1 MADPEQ
7 AESAVQPDPQG
18 ADPAVR
24 VAAPRPRRLRGEPFP
39 PAGSVAQAEPAVPLP
54 VEPPSQLTLQVEA
67 ALISSDQPLS
77 TAKLAEWLGG
87 VAGRLVDDAIEQL
100 NRFYTQTQRSF
111 RIEAVAGGWQVM
123 TLPQFA
129 EVLSAMHR
137 ARAATRLSPAAME
150 TLAII
155 AYRQPIQRAQ
165 VEAIRGVASGEV
177 IRSLM
182 DRRLVRIVGRAE
194 ELGRPMLYGTT
205 RAFLEAFG
213 LASLKDL
220 PKAEELRSKP

>member
-7 AESAVQPDPQG
+7 AEPAVQPDSQG
-18 ADPAVR
+18 AGPLVR
-24 VAAPRPRRLRGEPFP
+24 TVASRPRRLRGESLP
-39 PAGSVAQAEPAVPLP
+39 PAGSVVEAEPGAPLP
-54 VEPPSQLTLQVEA
+54 AEPPSQLTLQVEA
-67 ALISSDQPLS
+67 ALISSDQPLT

-220 PKAEELRSKP
+220 PKAEELRSKT